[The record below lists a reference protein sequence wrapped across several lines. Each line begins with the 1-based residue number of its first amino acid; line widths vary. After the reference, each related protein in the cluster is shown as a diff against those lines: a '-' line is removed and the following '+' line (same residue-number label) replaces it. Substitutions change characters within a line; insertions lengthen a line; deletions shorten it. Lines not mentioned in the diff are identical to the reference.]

1 MSVTKQDIVDA
12 YNSVYSTDN
21 ATNVQYNDL
30 SEEEKHEALLI
41 LLANNGG
48 TGGGEGGT
56 TNVDFGDAITGQT
69 LEAGGNG
76 NLGWLSSIRKAITAI
91 TTLLTGVIANSK
103 VTTTA
108 LTNNEL
114 RDAPIDVTLFGA
126 SDLALNETLINGE
139 QKTKITDG
147 VNNITLKNTTPSGT
161 DYGLIVRNIPSG
173 TQNVSITNN
182 EVEISNDTN
191 NPIPISAT
199 QLPLPTGAAQDRT
212 GAAAPFSFRLSNGT
226 TFINPTTPTDTQLI
240 SGSVNVN
247 NFPATQTVN
256 GAITANI
263 GTTNGLAL
271 NATLTDGTTRTRLTD
286 GTNNVAV
293 SNTTPNSNDYG
304 LITRVVGTTTVSVS
318 NNINLNITPISYTIS
333 NLVLILANTEYSIIL
348 TTVRKY
354 CFKVLSGSASIRFS
368 NVASKVA
375 TPTLPYYTLDSSSEE
390 VQDFGTSYFSGTL
403 YFASS
408 TAGTTVLIQYW
419 S

>member
-318 NNINLNITPISYTIS
+318 NNINLNITPISYTI
-333 NLVLILANTEYSIIL
+333 NNVVLILANTEYSIIL

-368 NVASKVA
+368 NVAGKVA